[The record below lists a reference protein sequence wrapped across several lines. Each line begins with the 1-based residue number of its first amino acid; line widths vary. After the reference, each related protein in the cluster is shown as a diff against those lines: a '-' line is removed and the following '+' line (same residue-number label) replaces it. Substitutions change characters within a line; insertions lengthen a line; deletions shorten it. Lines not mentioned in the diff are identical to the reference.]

1 MKTFTL
7 PDLGEGLHDATIVE
21 WYAQNDSQLK
31 QGERLLAVET
41 AKAIVEIPAPE
52 NLVIHELLVPINT
65 VAQVGAPLINYHTD
79 SDSKAPAV
87 LASNHSS
94 VSVVGTLVEASLTQN
109 DRLFIRGQDRFSH
122 QELRQSELALHA
134 SHRPITQTA
143 NKQNQQEVSQTLS
156 LSGARLTM
164 KQQLSQAHQQVALVT
179 LFDEAQV
186 KWRKKT
192 RPLPRL
198 IRALCAGC
206 IAEPKLNAWFEAD
219 KLVLHRNIN
228 IGIAINT
235 PHGLLVPV
243 LHHAQSMTLDEIAIE
258 VKKLQIDAQ
267 ERRLPPST
275 LQGATISLSNF
286 GMMAGRFATPMVV
299 PPQVAILGVGRI
311 EAGYWLNK
319 RGKVKQSQVIPLSLS
334 FDHRVLTGGEAAL
347 FLAAVMIDLALKE

>member
-21 WYAQNDSQLK
+21 WYAQKNSRLK
-31 QGERLLAVET
+31 QGDRLLAVET

-65 VAQVGAPLINYHTD
+65 VAQVGVPLIHYHSD

-87 LASNHSS
+87 LASNNSS
-94 VSVVGTLVEASLTQN
+94 VSVVGTLVEASLKKN
-109 DRLFIRGQDRFSH
+109 DRLFIRGQDRFSKD
-122 QELRQSELALHA
+122 ELRQSELALHTI
-134 SHRPITQTA
+134 HRPITHTSD
-143 NKQNQQEVSQTLS
+143 KQQETSQILT

-164 KQQLSQAHQQVALVT
+164 TQQLSQAHQQVALVT
-179 LFDEAQV
+179 LFDEVQI

-206 IAEPKLNAWFEAD
+206 IAEPKLNSWFETD
-219 KLVLHRNIN
+219 KLVIHKDIN

-243 LHHAQSMTLDEIAIE
+243 LNHAQSMTLDEIAIE

-311 EAGYWLNK
+311 EARYWLNK

>member
-21 WYAQNDSQLK
+21 WYAQNNSQLK
-31 QGERLLAVET
+31 QGDRLLAVET

-52 NLVIHELLVPINT
+52 DLVIHELLVPINT
-65 VAQVGAPLINYHTD
+65 VAKVGAPLIQYS
-79 SDSKAPAV
+79 SDSKAPTV
-87 LASNHSS
+87 LASNNSS
-94 VSVVGTLVEASLTQN
+94 VSVVGTLIEASLTRK
-109 DRLFIRGQDRFSH
+109 DHLFIRGQDRFSPE
-122 QELRQSELALHA
+122 ELRQSELALHS

-143 NKQNQQEVSQTLS
+143 NKQQEVSQILS

-179 LFDEAQV
+179 LFDEVQV

-206 IAEPKLNAWFEAD
+206 LAEQKLNAWFDAD
-219 KLVLHRNIN
+219 KLVIHTAIN

-243 LHHAQSMTLDEIAIE
+243 LNNAHSLSLDEIAIA
-258 VKKLQIDAQ
+258 VKKLQIDDQ
-267 ERRLPPST
+267 ERRLAPSA

-286 GMMAGRFATPMVV
+286 GMMAGRFATPMVM

-311 EAGYWLNK
+311 EVRRWLNK
-319 RGKVKQSQVIPLSLS
+319 RGELKQSQVIPLSLS
-334 FDHRVLTGGEAAL
+334 FDHRVLTGSEAAV
-347 FLAAVMIDLALKE
+347 FLAAVMKDLALKE